1 LIDACLTRH
10 TCLTRHAG
18 FTKVPTKR
26 RMRTMASRS
35 RPSSVAKHTRTK
47 PLVSR
52 PNAPHPTARP
62 DSLRIVSLTLQPGEE
77 LIVGKRIRE
86 VLMEARKNAGA

>member
-1 LIDACLTRH
+1 VHIEHDPKA
-10 TCLTRHAG
+10 
-18 FTKVPTKR
+18 
-26 RMRTMASRS
+26 
-35 RPSSVAKHTRTK
+35 PS
-47 PLVSR
+47 P
-52 PNAPHPTARP
+52 ARGP